1 MITYQNPKFDKQQ
14 YWYRRN
20 RGWRGQLFGP
30 THVGHHYAPNWA
42 IKPVSK
48 KAFMKNTKRARKE
61 Q

>member
-1 MITYQNPKFDKQQ
+1 MPSYQNPKFDKKQ

-20 RGWRGQLFGP
+20 RGWRGQFDAP
-30 THVGHHYAPNWA
+30 TEVGRHFYPDWLS
-42 IKPVSK
+42 KPVSK